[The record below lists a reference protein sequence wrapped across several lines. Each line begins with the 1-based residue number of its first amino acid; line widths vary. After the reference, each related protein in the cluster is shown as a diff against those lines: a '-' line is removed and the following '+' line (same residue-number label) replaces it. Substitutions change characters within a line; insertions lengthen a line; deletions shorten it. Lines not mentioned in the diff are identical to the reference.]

1 MSKLVIKGGK
11 PLSGTVK
18 ISGAKNSAVAIVAA
32 SVLFRGRTVLEN
44 IPQISDILILLGIM
58 EKMGAKVEWL
68 EEDIVAIEVP
78 DDISPAARYEEVR
91 SLRASNLLLG
101 SLLGRVGRAQV
112 SLPGGCDLGER
123 PMDLHIKGFVKLGAE
138 VETNEDEAYIAA
150 ETKGL
155 TGSFIYL
162 DFPSVGATENI
173 MMAAAMAEGLTVI
186 ENVAKEPEI
195 VDLANFLNNAGARI
209 RGAGTDIIKI
219 EGVPEL
225 IGPHYSII
233 PDRIEAGTFMAI
245 AAMNQGNL
253 KLENVISAHLNPV
266 IAKMREAGI
275 TVRPNGSDIFVKAPE
290 EIKAV
295 DIKTLAHPGFPTD
308 MQPQMMSVLS
318 IAKGTSVITEN
329 LFEHRM
335 KAAPEL
341 VKMGADIKVE
351 GVTATIKGV
360 TRLHGASVMAKDLRA
375 GAALVAAAL
384 SAEGETEI
392 NGLSYIDRG
401 YWHMEEKLKLI
412 GADIERVE

>member
-11 PLSGTVK
+11 PLTGTVK
-18 ISGAKNSAVAIVAA
+18 INGAKNSAVAIVAA
-32 SVLFRGRTVLEN
+32 SVLFKGKTVLEN

-58 EKMGAKVEWL
+58 EKMGATVEWL
-68 EEDIVAIEVP
+68 EDDVVAIEIP
-78 DDISPAARYEEVR
+78 DDFAVAARYEEVR

-101 SLLGRVGRAQV
+101 SLLGRKGQALV
-112 SLPGGCDLGER
+112 SLPGGCDLGQR

-138 VETNEDEAYIAA
+138 VETNMEEGYITAS
-150 ETKGL
+150 TSGL

-173 MMAAAMAEGLTVI
+173 MMAAALAEGLTVI

-195 VDLANFLNNAGARI
+195 VDLANFLNNGGAKI

-225 IGPHYSII
+225 IGPRYSII

-266 IAKMREAGI
+266 IAKMREAGV
-275 TVRPNGSDIFVKAPE
+275 TVRPNGSDIFVKAPQE
-290 EIKAV
+290 LKAV

-318 IAKGTSVITEN
+318 VANGTSTIVEN
-329 LFEHRM
+329 LFENRM

-341 VKMGADIKVE
+341 IKMGADITVE

-360 TRLHGASVMAKDLRA
+360 AKLHGASVTAKDLRA

-384 SAEGETEI
+384 AASGETEV

-401 YWHMEEKLKLI
+401 YWHMAEKLQEI
-412 GADIERVE
+412 GADVERVD